1 MMVGYYNY
9 TVILTY
15 LGLAASVAGMTLAC
29 SGKLTAALVCLLVSG
44 ICDGVDGKVAGTRKR
59 TEEEKRF
66 GIQIDSLC
74 DVICFGVFPA
84 ILGYA
89 VGLDSPAAL
98 PVLIFFVLAGVIR
111 LGYFNVTEEIRQTQT
126 DAHRR
131 EYKGLPISADAL
143 LVPFMFCFRSL
154 LGAAFPA
161 AYAVFLLVVGFAF
174 IAPFRFPK
182 PSGKKYLLVVA
193 AGVGLFLCFVVFRL

>member
-1 MMVGYYNY
+1 MVGFYNY

-15 LGLAASVAGMTLAC
+15 LGLAS
-29 SGKLTAALVCLLVSG
+29 ALVGMFFSAEGELTPAVVCMLFAGL
-44 ICDGVDGKVAGTRKR
+44 CDGIDGKVARTRQR

-84 ILGYA
+84 VLGYA
-89 VGLDSPAAL
+89 AGLDSPAAL
-98 PVLIFFVLAGVIR
+98 PVLIFFVLAGAIR
-111 LGYFNVTEEIRQTQT
+111 LAYFNVTEEVRQSQT
-126 DAHRR
+126 DAHRK

-143 LVPFMFCFRSL
+143 LVPFMFCFRPL
-154 LGAAFPA
+154 LGDAFPA
-161 AYAVFLLVVGFAF
+161 AYGVFLLVVGAAF

-182 PSGKKYLLVVA
+182 PDGKKYLFVVA
-193 AGVGLFLCFVVFRL
+193 AGVALCLCFVLISR